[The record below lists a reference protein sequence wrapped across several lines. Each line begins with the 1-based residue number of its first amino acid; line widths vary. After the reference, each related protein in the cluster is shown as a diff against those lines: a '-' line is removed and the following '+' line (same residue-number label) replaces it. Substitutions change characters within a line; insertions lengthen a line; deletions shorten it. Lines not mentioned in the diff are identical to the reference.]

1 MMYRVDRDNQVSKT
15 REVMNKKNELGQL
28 NPVYQKMIIDFI
40 DRYVPQG
47 KVILFGSRATG
58 TARQGSDIDIA
69 IDAGQKITDGSIGRL
84 RLAIEEEL
92 NVPIKVDLSD
102 FYDLPE
108 SFQKVVREKGILWR
122 S

>member
-1 MMYRVDRDNQVSKT
+1 MD
-15 REVMNKKNELGQL
+15 KKNQGIGQI
-28 NPVYQKMIIDFI
+28 NPRYQKMVLDMIN
-40 DRYVPQG
+40 RYIPKG

-58 TARQGSDIDIA
+58 TARQGSDMDIT
-69 IDAGQKITDGSIGRL
+69 IDAGKKITDGSISLL
-84 RLAIEEEL
+84 RLEMEEGL

-108 SFQKVVREKGILWR
+108 SFQKTVREKGIIWR